1 MDFASARRKKG
12 RFLETSIE
20 VFPANS
26 VTLPTSFVIMVFE
39 NFFHTRVQRSDKL
52 VERCILTEI
61 IAQDC
66 CTLLT
71 LLPVWSLGEEARSG
85 LGEGVGGHSALSAG
99 EDTGPVAHK
108 AAVIFYNVTRQNPW
122 QEGGAR
128 RAVGRRYRA
137 NQCFQ
142 EQKIGLTLPAPID
155 RPRIM
160 KLLWDQARGQLLS
173 SDWPRISFGKRIS

>member
-122 QEGGAR
+122 QEGWAR
-128 RAVGRRYRA
+128 RPVGRWYRPINVFKSKKLA
-137 NQCFQ
+137 S
-142 EQKIGLTLPAPID
+142 PAPDPID

>member
-66 CTLLT
+66 CTHCWQFG
-71 LLPVWSLGEEARSG
+71 VWERKLEAG
-85 LGEGVGGHSALSAG
+85 WE
-99 EDTGPVAHK
+99 K
-108 AAVIFYNVTRQNPW
+108 A
-122 QEGGAR
+122 
-128 RAVGRRYRA
+128 
-137 NQCFQ
+137 
-142 EQKIGLTLPAPID
+142 
-155 RPRIM
+155 
-160 KLLWDQARGQLLS
+160 
-173 SDWPRISFGKRIS
+173 